1 MSDGSTDMFITYT
14 NACWRKKKAM
24 EAVPPSSLKYIV
36 INPTVCHTYGVT
48 NFGEEDCGPGGN

>member
-1 MSDGSTDMFITYT
+1 MTGAQICSLPTRTHAGAT
-14 NACWRKKKAM
+14 KKAM